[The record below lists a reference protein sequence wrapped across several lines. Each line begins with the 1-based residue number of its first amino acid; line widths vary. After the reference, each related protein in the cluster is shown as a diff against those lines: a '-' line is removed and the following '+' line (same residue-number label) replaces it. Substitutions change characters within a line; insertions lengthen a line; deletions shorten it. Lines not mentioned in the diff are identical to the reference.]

1 MFSER
6 SRRLTV
12 HPGGF
17 LSCKTTNSM
26 RSSLTILSPH
36 MPSVSD
42 ISRSNHIPRFPTGRT
57 NGESS
62 LKFSR
67 QRGALHV
74 MIRLY
79 PFRAEKGR
87 GVIGGGFLAGEAE
100 AKQRRQLDFPPASGV
115 ADPSNSVMMK

>member
-17 LSCKTTNSM
+17 LSCKTPNSI
-26 RSSLTILSPH
+26 RSSLTILSPPI
-36 MPSVSD
+36 MSFSNLT
-42 ISRSNHIPRFPTGRT
+42 RSNHIRRFPTGRT

-87 GVIGGGFLAGEAE
+87 GVIGAGFLAGEAE
-100 AKQRRQLDFPPASGV
+100 AKQLDFPPASGV